1 MSAAKGEGN
10 LVPTVREVQQKFAD
24 ILGHGDDI
32 TWDLISSGQENILKA
47 KLSQLHCESNMFH
60 WIWSYRKYSK
70 GQSLTSLF
78 FVMLVDNVYD
88 SKMAEE
94 SRSWRLYPVF
104 RCRRCV
110 DETGHSSNV
119 DCCMSYV
126 SQYSI
131 ADSWKRFVTHT
142 GFGAGIMVTPNLGV
156 YKQIDGRVELKTY
169 STTQMCYPNME
180 DKPITPESL
189 KKASRMTIKH
199 RKIIIQ
205 SDPFM
210 VFPEPVYDFCPGEKM
225 LSSILDPHGSPQPGD
240 VPRLSDSLVLF
251 TNNLNNL
258 RLGSL
263 MNSINNDPSIL
274 VNQQRS
280 AWDKIAEE
288 SVKIE
293 GNVNLIRSCN
303 GVPSKAALDKIFQPI
318 DNKRKKSKKR
328 MEAENP
334 ENTQNDLSENGSIK
348 IKGHDINLRE
358 YGTQLKEH
366 IASSE
371 SFDILI
377 SSMSEHLEVDTFKLI
392 MELTQ
397 TFVETVREEMCQ
409 TLKYYFPTES
419 IIYQI
424 ILCISKHHP
433 KWDFNEIEEHSSDI
447 LRRVRMFFVSTGP
460 NPYAEFLKKCEVCA
474 GYYDICKLT

>member
-1 MSAAKGEGN
+1 GK
-10 LVPTVREVQQKFAD
+10 
-24 ILGHGDDI
+24 
-32 TWDLISSGQENILKA
+32 ENILKA

-210 VFPEPVYDFCPGEKM
+210 VFPEPVYDFCP
-225 LSSILDPHGSPQPGD
+225 
-240 VPRLSDSLVLF
+240 
-251 TNNLNNL
+251 
-258 RLGSL
+258 
-263 MNSINNDPSIL
+263 
-274 VNQQRS
+274 
-280 AWDKIAEE
+280 
-288 SVKIE
+288 VKRCSRRFWYE
-293 GNVNLIRSCN
+293 
-303 GVPSKAALDKIFQPI
+303 P
-318 DNKRKKSKKR
+318 
-328 MEAENP
+328 
-334 ENTQNDLSENGSIK
+334 
-348 IKGHDINLRE
+348 
-358 YGTQLKEH
+358 Y
-366 IASSE
+366 
-371 SFDILI
+371 
-377 SSMSEHLEVDTFKLI
+377 
-392 MELTQ
+392 
-397 TFVETVREEMCQ
+397 
-409 TLKYYFPTES
+409 
-419 IIYQI
+419 IIYI
-424 ILCISKHHP
+424 FMYLC
-433 KWDFNEIEEHSSDI
+433 FF
-447 LRRVRMFFVSTGP
+447 LR
-460 NPYAEFLKKCEVCA
+460 
-474 GYYDICKLT
+474 